1 VRARTPLFQSGDA
14 PSRGPHRSHEST
26 EQTTS
31 TFIHQYVI
39 YTLAGLAGPWMRRYA
54 LGWKATNGLDMQKGG
69 RDVLRY
75 IQWRDGYLADD
86 YKYEAIGR
94 GTRLSI
100 SYELLRTI
108 L

>member
-39 YTLAGLAGPWMRRYA
+39 YTHM
-54 LGWKATNGLDMQKGG
+54 
-69 RDVLRY
+69 
-75 IQWRDGYLADD
+75 
-86 YKYEAIGR
+86 
-94 GTRLSI
+94 SI
-100 SYELLRTI
+100 SDVGSTEMM
-108 L
+108 